1 MPIFISNKSGKS
13 GKGAFHSSISH
24 NEAPPQNERKFK
36 VEDPKWVW
44 NEVILDSKVKEAIDD
59 AIIFCDK
66 KDELVKQ
73 YELDC
78 FLKGSSSVGI
88 NLYGESGTG
97 KSITAEAIANSLGR
111 KIIKVDYSEIQ
122 DSKWGATEKNLTQL
136 FKTAEQE
143 GAVIFLDEA
152 DGLLSKRSTTV
163 SSTSEASN
171 GIKAHL
177 LTLVDRSNV
186 IIIYATNLFRNFD
199 SAFYRRILF
208 HISYPMPKASEL
220 EKLWK
225 FHIDKLPK
233 DEQNFSYETIA
244 RLSEGYIAGGDI
256 KNITMRLCVKLAAHK
271 IIALTNECVNEE
283 IDRTKQSKMDSQ
295 GLSRESGANK
305 VRSMDVLEQ
314 TSAKLAEENIQ

>member
-1 MPIFISNKSGKS
+1 MATFSSNPVKSGTKEH
-13 GKGAFHSSISH
+13 HSSIFNSE
-24 NEAPPQNERKFK
+24 NSRPTERKFK
-36 VEDPKWVW
+36 VEDPKWIW
-44 NEVILDSKVKEAIDD
+44 GEVILDSKVKEAVDD
-59 AIIFCDK
+59 AIVFCNK

-73 YELDC
+73 YELDR
-78 FLKGSSSVGI
+78 FLKGGSSIGI

-97 KSITAEAIANSLGR
+97 KSITAEAIANALGK

-177 LTLVDRSNV
+177 LTLIDRSNV
-186 IIIYATNLFRNFD
+186 VIIYATNLFRNFD
-199 SAFYRRILF
+199 SAFFRRILF
-208 HISYPMPKASEL
+208 HISYPLPKAAEL
-220 EKLWK
+220 ERLWK

-233 DEQNFSYETIA
+233 DNQNFSYETIA
-244 RLSEGYIAGGDI
+244 KLSEGFIAGGDI

-271 IIALTNECVNEE
+271 IEALTNDCIQEE
-283 IDRTKQSKMDSQ
+283 IERTKQSKNDSQ
-295 GLSRESGANK
+295 GVPKEVNTFKTDITPEEQNKPSVESI
-305 VRSMDVLEQ
+305 L
-314 TSAKLAEENIQ
+314 

>member
-1 MPIFISNKSGKS
+1 MPTFFSKPGKS
-13 GKGAFHSSISH
+13 SKDAVHSSIFH
-24 NEAPPQNERKFK
+24 NETQQPNERKFK

-44 NEVILDSKVKEAIDD
+44 KEVILDSKVKEAVDD

-66 KDELVKQ
+66 KDELVKK
-73 YELDC
+73 YELDS

-136 FKTAEQE
+136 FKTAEKE

-152 DGLLSKRSTTV
+152 DGLLSKRSTAV

-220 EKLWK
+220 EKLWE

-271 IIALTNECVNEE
+271 IETITNECVNEE
-283 IDRTKQSKMDSQ
+283 IERTKQSKMDSQ
-295 GLSRESGANK
+295 GISK
-305 VRSMDVLEQ
+305 VPNVTKIENDNILEQ
-314 TSAKLAEENIQ
+314 ANNVSIE

>member
-1 MPIFISNKSGKS
+1 MPTFISKSGKS
-13 GKGAFHSSISH
+13 SKGALYKSLLHSENQS
-24 NEAPPQNERKFK
+24 NERKFK
-36 VEDPKWVW
+36 VENPKWIL
-44 NEVILDSKVKEAIDD
+44 NEIILDSKVKEAVDD

-73 YELDC
+73 YELDS
-78 FLKGSSSVGI
+78 FLKGSSSIGI

-97 KSITAEAIANSLGR
+97 KSITAEAIANALGR

-143 GAVIFLDEA
+143 DAVIFLDEA
-152 DGLLSKRSTTV
+152 DGLLSKRSITV

-208 HISYPMPKASEL
+208 HINYPMPKATEL

-233 DEQNFSYETIA
+233 DEQNFSYKAIA
-244 RLSEGYIAGGDI
+244 QLSEGYIAGGDI

-271 IIALTNECVNEE
+271 IEALTNECVNEE
-283 IDRTKQSKMDSQ
+283 IERTKLSKRDSLGISKEPSANTVGAMDAQ
-295 GLSRESGANK
+295 EQINK
-305 VRSMDVLEQ
+305 
-314 TSAKLAEENIQ
+314 